1 MKLPEIR
8 RNLLVQ
14 ELNDEVLIYDSAVN
28 KSYCL
33 NSTAKTVFNACDGK
47 NTFEDLKSHLPEN
60 VIYLSLDELK
70 RNNLLAGNYVSP
82 FVGMNRREVIKKVG
96 LATIVALPAIS
107 SLVAP
112 SSANAASGG
121 LALYAAC
128 SSSSQCSTGNCQS
141 GNDGP
146 SICCSP
152 GVTNN
157 YTYEYF
163 ITVPTA
169 QECSQFDSR
178 CCSGTA
184 VADPNGAEFDCL
196 CPPY

>member
-1 MKLPEIR
+1 MILPEIR

-14 ELNDEVLIYDSAVN
+14 ELNDEVLIYDQTTN

-33 NSTAKTVFNACDGK
+33 NSTAKTVFNACNGK
-47 NTFEDLKSHLPEN
+47 DTFEDLKFHLPEN

-70 RNNLLAGNYVSP
+70 RNNLLASSYVSP
-82 FVGMNRREVIKKVG
+82 FVGMSRRNVIKKVG
-96 LATIVALPAIS
+96 LATMVALPVIS
-107 SLVAP
+107 SLIAP

-128 SSSSQCSTGNCQS
+128 SSSSQCSTGNCQG

-152 GVTNN
+152 SATNN

-163 ITVPTA
+163 ITVSTA
-169 QECSQFDSR
+169 QECRQFDNL

-184 VADPNGAEFDCL
+184 VADPNGAGFDCL
-196 CPPY
+196 CPPS